1 MDKVISQFFFHR
13 KIMWKKEAAALSG
26 ITATRAHSGKPPE
39 KSVSGPIHCVP
50 VLHPVYCNI
59 LGHIIVLCSSKTYS
73 LMETFLISSFPFI
86 PCLSSLRSSSAL
98 PSLHWSPIS
107 PALLHSRPPLGLE
120 VFWADL
126 HLHPFEGVG
135 RAMPAVPGDAVQ
147 VLVVLPEAV
156 EDPVEV
162 GICAAVVPVSTFAE
176 LCALV

>member
-1 MDKVISQFFFHR
+1 
-13 KIMWKKEAAALSG
+13 MWKKEAAAMSG
-26 ITATRAHSGKPPE
+26 ITATRAHSGIPPE
-39 KSVSGPIHCVP
+39 KSVSGPLHCVP
-50 VLHPVYCNI
+50 VLRPITVTSWVISLYCAPQR
-59 LGHIIVLCSSKTYS
+59 LTLS
-73 LMETFLISSFPFI
+73 LETFLISHLPFT

-107 PALLHSRPPLGLE
+107 PALLRSRPPLGLE

-135 RAMPAVPGDAVQ
+135 RAVPAVPGDAVQ

-156 EDPVEV
+156 EDSVEV